1 MVSLHACHVALVDN
15 DKANLVN
22 CTEKRLARTIRHW
35 SGQMTRDQRYGLG
48 APAKGGLYLVDLHS
62 GRNLAT
68 FIEPGQE
75 GVFRRYAGDVINV
88 LFSRRYNGNGNM
100 KV

>member
-1 MVSLHACHVALVDN
+1 MIPSACLTQTMVALHACHVALVDN

-22 CTEKRLARTIRHW
+22 CTEKRLARTIRNW

-75 GVFRRYAGDVINV
+75 GVFRRYAGEVNNSII
-88 LFSRRYNGNGNM
+88 
-100 KV
+100 

>member
-1 MVSLHACHVALVDN
+1 MVALHACHVALVDN

-48 APAKGGLYLVDLHS
+48 APAKGRVGHP
-62 GRNLAT
+62 GRRNA
-68 FIEPGQE
+68 QH
-75 GVFRRYAGDVINV
+75 RRRKCD
-88 LFSRRYNGNGNM
+88 
-100 KV
+100 